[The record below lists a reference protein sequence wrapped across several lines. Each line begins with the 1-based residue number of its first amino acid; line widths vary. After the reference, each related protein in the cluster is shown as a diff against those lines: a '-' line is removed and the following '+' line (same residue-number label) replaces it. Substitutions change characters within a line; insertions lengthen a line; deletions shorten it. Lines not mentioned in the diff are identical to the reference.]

1 MLFLWSLIK
10 LYDQMCNCKSIDGKL
25 NVKHENENMI
35 WNVKMMFSKE
45 QKEIK
50 AKQQRKE
57 IKHFISSN
65 RIIFK
70 DKSLTV

>member
-1 MLFLWSLIK
+1 MK
-10 LYDQMCNCKSIDGKL
+10 MKMK
-25 NVKHENENMI
+25 NMI

-57 IKHFISSN
+57 IKH
-65 RIIFK
+65 
-70 DKSLTV
+70 LLVQTE